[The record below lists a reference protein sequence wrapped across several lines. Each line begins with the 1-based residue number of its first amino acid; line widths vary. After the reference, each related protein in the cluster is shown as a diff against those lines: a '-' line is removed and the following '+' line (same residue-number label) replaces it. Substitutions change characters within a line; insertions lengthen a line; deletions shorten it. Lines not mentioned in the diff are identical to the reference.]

1 MSIPQKERDGV
12 VVVVVVVVVGPSVT
26 GGACKKISLKLIKNH
41 KILLKTL
48 KKT

>member
-26 GGACKKISLKLIKNH
+26 GGAFVGFV
-41 KILLKTL
+41 
-48 KKT
+48 